1 MKKYKYQR
9 LTKEEKKQAKNEF
22 YQTEQGID
30 LKKRFNRI
38 LIYSIILIL
47 FGIYLLVEAYIKKD
61 SYAQFV
67 YGSII
72 ILFGIAFLVSRTYVM
87 MKKVNEYIT
96 KTKNTTKKK

>member
-38 LIYSIILIL
+38 LIYSIIL
-47 FGIYLLVEAYIKKD
+47 
-61 SYAQFV
+61 
-67 YGSII
+67 
-72 ILFGIAFLVSRTYVM
+72 
-87 MKKVNEYIT
+87 N
-96 KTKNTTKKK
+96 